1 MDTMLWNVKKREKAK
16 KGKDERK
23 DYSYIVKERSSIE
36 IMQEKDDI
44 KRQENNNKIPLSSF
58 FFFLQCLQAMAIDHN
73 DILAVIGDNFQLQDH
88 VTVLLLYN

>member
-1 MDTMLWNVKKREKAK
+1 MLVLSVGNMDTMLRNVKKREKAK

-44 KRQENNNKIPLSSF
+44 KLQENNNKIPLSSF
-58 FFFLQCLQAMAIDHN
+58 FFFLQCLQAMT
-73 DILAVIGDNFQLQDH
+73 IGTFMQ
-88 VTVLLLYN
+88 

>member
-58 FFFLQCLQAMAIDHN
+58 FFFLQCLQAMTIDHN
-73 DILAVIGDNFQLQDH
+73 DVLAVIGDNVQLQDH
-88 VTVLLLYN
+88 ATVLLLFN